1 METKVKTGAEVKAAS
16 TVADKKAPQFVA
28 GNPVNKVSEKNESKT
43 EEQAQAG
50 KTETGDVNKVTGQT
64 PAQPEQGQGSA
75 KVEARAVKPALNLEE
90 TLKLVADLA
99 KKTALRDRYNGY
111 IEQLKGFVIAQNDE
125 DDMAKHDTSF
135 KGCELTIRDGEGH
148 VFRTESAAVISG
160 TVDFMSGR
168 FTERLAEVE
177 AEIVIPA

>member
-1 METKVKTGAEVKAAS
+1 MEAKVKENGQAKVAQTVTEKKAA
-16 TVADKKAPQFVA
+16 QFVA
-28 GNPVNKVSEKNESKT
+28 GNPVNKVSEKNQVK
-43 EEQAQAG
+43 EQ
-50 KTETGDVNKVTGQT
+50 
-64 PAQPEQGQGSA
+64 EQGQAVKGDVVDENKAAAQSPAEAGEGAQAA
-75 KVEARAVKPALNLEE
+75 KVQVNAVKPALNLDE
-90 TLKLVADLA
+90 TLKLVADLS

-111 IEQLKGFVIAQNDE
+111 IEQLKAFVIAQNDE

-135 KGCELTIRDGEGH
+135 KGCELTIRDGEGN
-148 VFRTESAAVISG
+148 VFHTESAAVISG